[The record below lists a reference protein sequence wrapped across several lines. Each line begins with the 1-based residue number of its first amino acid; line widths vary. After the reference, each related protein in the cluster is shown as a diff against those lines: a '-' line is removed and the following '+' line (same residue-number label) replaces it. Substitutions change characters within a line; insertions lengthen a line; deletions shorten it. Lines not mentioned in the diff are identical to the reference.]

1 MGRKHASGHKA
12 RPTRASRGGA
22 SAGSENGDG
31 VSASAPATEPESPTS
46 GLGPAVTTDF
56 EQVSGLQD
64 MVGDRGARVE
74 KEPTAPSAPAATPPL
89 PPIPMLSVA
98 RMCDAMVS
106 AFADVDREDDEGLKQ
121 LVDVTQPLADYYAGS
136 ESSVTML
143 WLLACMGICSYGLT
157 KFQKYRLAHPKKP
170 KPRPDVATAATDEE
184 PPTRRTMRIPR
195 EEMATP
201 PGGQ

>member
-1 MGRKHASGHKA
+1 MGRKHAAGHKA
-12 RPTRASRGGA
+12 RSTRASRGGA

-31 VSASAPATEPESPTS
+31 VSAPAPASAPESLAS
-46 GLGPAVTTDF
+46 GLGPAVTTEF
-56 EQVSGLQD
+56 EQVTGLQD
-64 MVGDRGARVE
+64 LVGDRGARVE
-74 KEPTAPSAPAATPPL
+74 KEPTAPSAPAATPSL

-106 AFADVDREDDEGLKQ
+106 AFADVDREDDEALKP
-121 LVDVTQPLADYYAGS
+121 LVEVTQPLADYYAGS
-136 ESSVTML
+136 ESSVAML
-143 WLLACMGICSYGLT
+143 WLLACMGVCSYGLM

-184 PPTRRTMRIPR
+184 SPARRMRIPR